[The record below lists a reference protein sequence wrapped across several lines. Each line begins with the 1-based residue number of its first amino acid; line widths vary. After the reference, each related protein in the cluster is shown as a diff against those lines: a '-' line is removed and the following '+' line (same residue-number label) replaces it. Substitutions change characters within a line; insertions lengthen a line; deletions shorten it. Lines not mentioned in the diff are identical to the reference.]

1 MTEQPT
7 ALRLADE
14 LEQGNYNHE
23 DVIQTA
29 AELRLQHAEIE
40 RLRND
45 LAVYRGMVA
54 SVIVTAPAAAD
65 DLIATYEKG
74 FKDGAARRKPLTK
87 ERIGQIIAQCQI
99 TLVDYC
105 SDEKQTEFA
114 RSIEAAHGIK
124 EKSNGN

>member
-1 MTEQPT
+1 MAEQAK

-14 LEQGNYNHE
+14 LEMWTQGE
-23 DVIQTA
+23 PAA

-45 LAVYRGMVA
+45 IAFYRNMVA

-74 FKDGAARRKPLTK
+74 FKDGAAKRQPLTK
-87 ERIGQIIAQCQI
+87 ERIGQIIEQCKI
-99 TLVDYC
+99 TLVNYC

-114 RSIEAAHGIK
+114 RAVEAAHGIK
-124 EKSNGN
+124 GEQT